1 MTRRRHSKVT
11 QLPPEV
17 VEAVNKLLV
26 TPGVT
31 YDQVVA
37 WLEEKGHQVSRASVG
52 RYGKDFMGRL
62 ERMREI
68 RDKARAIVE
77 DNADRPA
84 TEMAEAATDMAMAL
98 IMETLTTMDDL
109 QGQKVTELLK
119 VLPKLADSS
128 TRREA
133 LKLQF
138 NKGVEAATNKVKEA
152 LKKDLEAN
160 PELMQRVMELV
171 DRSKEQVF
179 SAS

>member
-1 MTRRRHSKVT
+1 MTRRKHSKVS

-77 DNADRPA
+77 DNADRPS

-98 IMETLTTMDDL
+98 IMETLTTLDDL
-109 QGQKVTELLK
+109 EGQKVTELLK
-119 VLPKLADSS
+119 VLPKLADST

-138 NKGVEAATNKVKEA
+138 NKGVQVAARKIRDELPREIQA
-152 LKKDLEAN
+152 DPELKKRIEDMIEKIA
-160 PELMQRVMELV
+160 
-171 DRSKEQVF
+171 SQVI
-179 SAS
+179 S